1 MATSTHGC
9 LQPTVPLSPPHPR
22 GAGFRRRRAAVEEQL
37 RIFMEVQ
44 QECIAP
50 DDVIHQSP
58 TGAPA
63 SDAGSTD
70 AQIKG
75 NRSNSVSTAASDED
89 GRETPETQIG
99 SSTDVGSFASSDAG
113 DSTTSRTSSKS
124 STLTE
129 ASGSGESI
137 ALGLFKMG
145 SAAVSKHE
153 TPRAR
158 SVSVK
163 IHAPPLR
170 SLISRCRTPR
180 AMQLP
185 QEVCGSLAADPWSLN
200 FQSDDPRAERYG
212 GDSKQS
218 GYGEQVRTLTR
229 ELLRAKRSSPEAE
242 EFRKQLDELNS
253 APPSLCGFALCQAT
267 PQSARNRTARSML
280 PTINRR

>member
-1 MATSTHGC
+1 MATSTHGF
-9 LQPTVPLSPPHPR
+9 LQPTVPLSPPHLR

-37 RIFMEVQ
+37 RICMEVQ

-63 SDAGSTD
+63 SDACSTD

-113 DSTTSRTSSKS
+113 DSSRTSSKS
-124 STLTE
+124 S
-129 ASGSGESI
+129 SGESI
-137 ALGLFKMG
+137 ALGLFKIG

-200 FQSDDPRAERYG
+200 FQSDDPRPERYG

-229 ELLRAKRSSPEAE
+229 ELLRAKRGSPEAE
-242 EFRKQLDELNS
+242 EFRKQLDELKS
-253 APPSLCGFALCQAT
+253 APPTLCGFALCQAT